1 METLF
6 SFIWVVPVCIFIG
19 VTGFAFYALLTSPFW
34 LGFDWIQKK
43 LKIKENSWGK
53 LVLIILGVP
62 VLIYSF
68 SIYIRIIVSIAKY
81 FGA

>member
-6 SFIWVVPVCIFIG
+6 SFIWVVPVCIFIV
-19 VTGFAFYALLTSPFW
+19 VTGFAFYALLTSPLW

-68 SIYIRIIVSIAKY
+68 SIYIRIIISIAKY

>member
-1 METLF
+1 MEALF
-6 SFIWVVPVCIFIG
+6 SFFWIVPVTIFIV
-19 VTGFAFYALLTSPFW
+19 VTGYAFYALITSPIW

-53 LVLIILGVP
+53 LALIILGVP
-62 VLIYSF
+62 IFIYTF
-68 SIYIRIIVSIAKY
+68 SIYMRAIIYIAKY

>member
-1 METLF
+1 MEALF
-6 SFIWVVPVCIFIG
+6 SFFWIVPVTIFIV
-19 VTGFAFYALLTSPFW
+19 VTGYAFYVLITSPIW
-34 LGFDWIQKK
+34 LGFDWMQKK

-68 SIYIRIIVSIAKY
+68 NIYIRIIISIAKY

>member
-6 SFIWVVPVCIFIG
+6 SFIWIVPVCIFIA
-19 VTGFAFYALLTSPFW
+19 VTGFAFYALLTSPLW

-68 SIYIRIIVSIAKY
+68 SIYIRIIISIAKY